1 MMKLRD
7 IENDYENVIL
17 TAAKTAAEENCNSEC
32 DYLGVP
38 ALISREFKLSL
49 IMFAD
54 FRW

>member
-1 MMKLRD
+1 MMKLCD

-32 DYLGVP
+32 NLGVP